1 MNKEKKEY
9 VLYKGEKFTV
19 EWYYTEKNKS
29 QPFEYFNSLDSQQ
42 QMKLLYLVKRMG
54 DFGKISDKTKFNFE
68 EDGIWAFKPKP
79 DRFLSFFTTLMQDP
93 KFKDEFEKGYNEFLI
108 SEFMIEKM
116 EEENISVR
124 ELAKEAKVSPTT
136 IQNLRS
142 GNAESVK
149 YKTLSTIMQ
158 KLGYALQPVK
168 MATL

>member
-79 DRFLSFFTTLMQDP
+79 DRFLSFFTSGKKIIITNA
-93 KFKDEFEKGYNEFLI
+93 FEK
-108 SEFMIEKM
+108 KC
-116 EEENISVR
+116 
-124 ELAKEAKVSPTT
+124 
-136 IQNLRS
+136 
-142 GNAESVK
+142 
-149 YKTLSTIMQ
+149 Q
-158 KLGYALQPVK
+158 KLPPAEKEKAEKCRADYENRVK
-168 MATL
+168 GGTYYDNI